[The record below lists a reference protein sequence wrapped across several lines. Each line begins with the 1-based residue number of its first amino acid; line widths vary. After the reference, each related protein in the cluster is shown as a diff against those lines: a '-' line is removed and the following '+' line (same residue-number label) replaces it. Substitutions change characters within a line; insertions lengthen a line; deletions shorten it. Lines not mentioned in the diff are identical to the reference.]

1 MENSRDGT
9 ERLAYFDRC
18 NDANGEITVIQKESA
33 LSVDEDKT
41 IPAIASLDNTFI
53 FKATKGLSWSVSEE
67 MDWLT
72 LLGTTDGTNN
82 TTGSD
87 QTITYSVLI
96 NPNES
101 ARNGNIE
108 VKAGNISKSIT
119 VEQAGSSFSGTG
131 GEEKIATTGGT
142 TTGSVK
148 ATSGLAWTIT
158 PETDNDITVSPT
170 SGSGD
175 VTLEFSASD
184 NAGSE
189 RMGTFIVSLD
199 ANQERTITITA
210 TQTGKDTGAYI
221 GNLQVCL
228 TDEDSSNFGT
238 ASTNCSK
245 STKEGKTG
253 WHLPTK
259 YVAVHE

>member
-1 MENSRDGT
+1 M
-9 ERLAYFDRC
+9 
-18 NDANGEITVIQKESA
+18 
-33 LSVDEDKT
+33 
-41 IPAIASLDNTFI
+41 
-53 FKATKGLSWSVSEE
+53 
-67 MDWLT
+67 
-72 LLGTTDGTNN
+72 
-82 TTGSD
+82 
-87 QTITYSVLI
+87 
-96 NPNES
+96 
-101 ARNGNIE
+101 
-108 VKAGNISKSIT
+108 
-119 VEQAGSSFSGTG
+119 
-131 GEEKIATTGGT
+131 
-142 TTGSVK
+142 

-199 ANQERTITITA
+199 ANQERTVTITA

-238 ASTNCSK
+238 ANTNCSK

-253 WHLPTK
+253 WRLPTK
-259 YVAVHE
+259 DELIIMSNNKNTLQSMSEFTMFAGGYYRSSTVDSRYSNAHFVYNILGNNESPGFDHVTYYVRCVRNKD